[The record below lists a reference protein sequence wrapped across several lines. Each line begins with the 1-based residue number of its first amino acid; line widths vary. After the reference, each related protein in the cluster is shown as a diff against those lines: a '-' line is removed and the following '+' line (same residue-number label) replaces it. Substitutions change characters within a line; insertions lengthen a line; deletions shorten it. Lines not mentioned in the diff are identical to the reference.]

1 DQKPLVIK
9 DCWDPTATVSDHI
22 IHTKLQDPSRDSLVV
37 RSLNDEWVFIG
48 KEDPGDRLDRECA
61 QRLDGV
67 YCHVGSRCWD
77 NIKSLPG
84 ITIMQ
89 DHMRPSI
96 GLFSKSL
103 VPQSVTSICAAM
115 MTSQDLANVL
125 NDSQEKSRLEERHRS
140 RTSFT
145 TCGVD
150 ILWFGTAREMFHGII
165 GAVTGHRNAYK
176 RRDVLHCDVSDGN
189 TMFLVE
195 AISAE
200 SAVPPRPEGA
210 EKEWTPMRNGMASDW
225 GKGTLPF
232 ESNASMLNSE
242 LEFYHDLES
251 YFWLAYLITCNCAGP
266 FNMRRD
272 W

>member
-1 DQKPLVIK
+1 
-9 DCWDPTATVSDHI
+9 
-22 IHTKLQDPSRDSLVV
+22 
-37 RSLNDEWVFIG
+37 
-48 KEDPGDRLDRECA
+48 
-61 QRLDGV
+61 
-67 YCHVGSRCWD
+67 
-77 NIKSLPG
+77 
-84 ITIMQ
+84 
-89 DHMRPSI
+89 
-96 GLFSKSL
+96 
-103 VPQSVTSICAAM
+103 
-115 MTSQDLANVL
+115 
-125 NDSQEKSRLEERHRS
+125 

-150 ILWFGTAREMFHGII
+150 ILWFGTAREMFHSII
-165 GAVTGHRNAYK
+165 GAVTGHRNTYK

-225 GKGTLPF
+225 GSAIDHLELGASPPRTVSHFLKGDT
-232 ESNASMLNSE
+232 E